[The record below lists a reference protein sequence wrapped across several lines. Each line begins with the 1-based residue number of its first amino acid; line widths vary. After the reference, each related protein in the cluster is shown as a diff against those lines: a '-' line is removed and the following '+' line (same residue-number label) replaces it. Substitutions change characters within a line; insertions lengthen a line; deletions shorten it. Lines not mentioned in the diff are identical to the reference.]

1 MLHVITVQNANLYRH
16 ALLDSFRL
24 RHRILVEKLGWEA
37 IRKPDGIER
46 DRFDNQD
53 AIYLMRLNDDG
64 DVTGTVRFLPTT
76 KPHMFTEI
84 FSNYCDKD
92 GVLRGADIYE
102 GSRFCIDRTLE
113 CEELRQVQDEMMCGI
128 VEFCVVSRIRRMTL
142 LTSTYL
148 MNRCVAAGV
157 NIRPLG
163 LPRKTD
169 DGSTSIACVI
179 AYDRKALSDA
189 RVRHDI
195 QGDVLCYA
203 GAQPFNDQAVH
214 AIALQSRGFRPE
226 ICAMGGVQ

>member
-1 MLHVITVQNANLYRH
+1 MLHVITAQNANLYRH

-37 IRKPDGIER
+37 IRKSDGLER

-53 AIYLMRLNDDG
+53 AIYLMHLNDDG

-76 KPHMFTEI
+76 KPHMFSEI
-84 FSNYCDKD
+84 FCEYCDNE

-102 GSRFCIDRTLE
+102 GSRFCIDKTLD
-113 CEELRQVQDEMMCGI
+113 EEERHQVQNEMMCGL

-157 NIRPLG
+157 DIRPLG
-163 LPRKTD
+163 LPRQMD

-179 AYDRKALSDA
+179 SYDQEALRAA
-189 RVRHDI
+189 RARHGIED
-195 QGDVLCYA
+195 DLLCYA
-203 GAQPFNDQAVH
+203 GFLPFKDQTIHVLPH
-214 AIALQSRGFRPE
+214 RPHGFRPE
-226 ICAMGGVQ
+226 VYTAGGTH